1 MRAPRRFGL
10 VARRSTV
17 FLSEMAEALSE
28 TDGPLAGNPPEAGA
42 RTALDRLAAFR
53 VVYAA
58 IFAFVLLSVVSVW
71 AAEGLLTR
79 HFRNLVNQAILVSP
93 ANGPIAFQVQ
103 SRVRAVIHGSP
114 WTRLAGV
121 EVDAIVIGA
130 DGTIIYS
137 GGRALPPPPTFD
149 PIAVFREAQ
158 QLLPASAETFVAVPI
173 SSLLVISILVGYG
186 AVLVTGLFFQNR
198 SVARR
203 EEALLRAS
211 VEARDRAA
219 ERAGAIE
226 RELEE
231 VRVRLL
237 EVEPAERARA
247 GEIREL
253 QSERQNLQ
261 HKLMELAE
269 REEKLRTSAER
280 SIELEEERR
289 ALEDLLEEAMED
301 LGQKDEEI
309 QTLQGQ
315 LKRAAKA
322 APSGGR
328 SRSAAQ
334 LARRMHTLYKN
345 LEIDDHA
352 ISDMVALGD
361 EAMRLKAEEG
371 IKRLAEESDNAAIR
385 RKVGG
390 LPPQLSIFELG
401 FAGKGRIYYTRGA
414 KQRFRIL
421 AIGAKNTQK
430 TDLEYLSRLPA

>member
-1 MRAPRRFGL
+1 MVEPLTAK
-10 VARRSTV
+10 
-17 FLSEMAEALSE
+17 
-28 TDGPLAGNPPEAGA
+28 DGPLASAAPQPGG

-58 IFAFVLLSVVSVW
+58 IFAFVALSVFSVW
-71 AAEGLLTR
+71 AAEGLITR
-79 HFRNLVNQAILVSP
+79 YFRTEVNQAIRVSP
-93 ANGPIAFQVQ
+93 ATGPIVPQIQ
-103 SRVRAVIHGSP
+103 NRVGALIHGSG

-121 EVDAIVIGA
+121 EADAIVIGA
-130 DGTIIYS
+130 DGTILYS

-158 QLLPASAETFVAVPI
+158 RLLPASAETFVAVPI
-173 SSLLVISILVGYG
+173 SSLLVVSILVGYG
-186 AVLVTGLFFQNR
+186 AVLITGLFFHNR
-198 SVARR
+198 NVARHA
-203 EEALLRAS
+203 EALIRTT
-211 VEARDRAA
+211 VEARDEAA
-219 ERAGAIE
+219 ERAGGIE
-226 RELEE
+226 RELER

-237 EVEPAERARA
+237 EVEPAEKARA
-247 GEIREL
+247 DEIREL
-253 QSERQNLQ
+253 QNERQTLQ
-261 HKLMELAE
+261 RKLMDLAE
-269 REEKLRTSAER
+269 REGKLRASAER
-280 SIELEEERR
+280 SIELEEESR
-289 ALEDLLEEAMED
+289 ALEDLLEEAVED

-328 SRSAAQ
+328 SRGAEQ
-334 LARRMHTLYKN
+334 LARRMRTLYKN

-352 ISDMVALGD
+352 INDMVALRD
-361 EAMRLKAEEG
+361 ETMRLKAEEG

-401 FAGKGRIYYTRGA
+401 FAGKGRIYYTRGGQ
-414 KQRFRIL
+414 QRFRIL

-430 TDLEYLSRLPA
+430 TDLEYLSRLPT

>member
-1 MRAPRRFGL
+1 
-10 VARRSTV
+10 
-17 FLSEMAEALSE
+17 MAEPLTAK
-28 TDGPLAGNPPEAGA
+28 DGPFGSAAPQPGG

-53 VVYAA
+53 VTYAA
-58 IFAFVLLSVVSVW
+58 IFAFVVLSVFSVW

-79 HFRNLVNQAILVSP
+79 HFRTGVNQAILVSP
-93 ANGPIAFQVQ
+93 ADGPIVPQIQ
-103 SRVRAVIHGSP
+103 SRVRALIRGSA
-114 WTRLAGV
+114 WTWLAGV
-121 EVDAIVIGA
+121 EADAIVIGA
-130 DGTIIYS
+130 DGTILYS
-137 GGRALPPPPTFD
+137 GGRVLPPLPAFD

-186 AVLVTGLFFQNR
+186 AVLITGLFFHNR
-198 SVARR
+198 NVAQY
-203 EEALLRAS
+203 EAALIHATI
-211 VEARDRAA
+211 EARDAAA

-226 RELEE
+226 RELEQ

-247 GEIREL
+247 EEIRRL
-253 QSERQNLQ
+253 QNERQNLQ
-261 HKLMELAE
+261 RKLTELAE
-269 REEKLRTSAER
+269 REAKLRASAEH

-289 ALEDLLEEAMED
+289 ALEDLLEEAVED

-328 SRSAAQ
+328 SRSGEQ
-334 LARRMHTLYKN
+334 LARRMRTLYKK

-352 ISDMVALGD
+352 INDMVALRD
-361 EAMRLKAEEG
+361 ETMRLKAEEG
-371 IKRLAEESDNAAIR
+371 IKRLADESDNTAIR

-401 FAGKGRIYYTRGA
+401 FAGKGRIYYTRGRQ
-414 KQRFRIL
+414 QRFRIL

-430 TDLEYLSRLPA
+430 TDLEYLSRLPT